1 MKNTSKGFLSGIT
14 STFVTDTTFL
24 AAGAGAGEPQEKGSL
39 FEEVVAGASQNE
51 LDVDFFPDAGASNL
65 KGSLLV
71 LANGS
76 EVAPQALLE
85 VEVLKGSV
93 ELLAP
98 VVVEEPNGSLV
109 PHGDLEAGA
118 DVPKG
123 SVVLLVVLLVPNGSL
138 VLPLANGSV
147 LFVEPN
153 GS

>member
-109 PHGDLEAGA
+109 PHGDLAGA

-123 SVVLLVVLLVPNGSL
+123 SVLLVVLLVPNGSL